1 MQGNQNH
8 QAMSVRSDSS
18 ETPHPSVHPKLAGAL
33 RIVLIVAALLA
44 TAGSFRG
51 EYIAGLPLFAS
62 AVALTFGIQW
72 IAYIPAYLAQTEK
85 FYDLLGGMGFIIG
98 TLFIFFATE
107 HKDARTWVLAS
118 LITLWALRL
127 AGFLFWRVHRFAAMT
142 DLTTSSPTSCAFCS
156 REPCRPYGFQQL
168 LRRHG
173 LPCHRRIAMNL
184 VFSVG

>member
-8 QAMSVRSDSS
+8 QAMSVRADSS
-18 ETPHPSVHPKLAGAL
+18 ETLRPSVHPKLAGAL
-33 RIVLIVAALLA
+33 GIVLIVAALLA

-51 EYIAGLPLFAS
+51 EDIAGLPLFAS

-127 AGFLFWRVHRFAAMT
+127 AGFLFWRVHRFGG
-142 DLTTSSPTSCAFCS
+142 DDRFDDIKPNKLRFLLT
-156 REPCRPYGFQQL
+156 
-168 LRRHG
+168 
-173 LPCHRRIAMNL
+173 
-184 VFSVG
+184 